1 MVAAFR
7 GATLLHQH
15 GGMGCAVRS
24 LTALV
29 LALFLLALAS
39 PSLAGAAA
47 ELRSGT
53 IVLGVPR
60 AQFVV
65 VGADRLW
72 TKVLPK
78 SGDAPWERQDRRMKI
93 ALHGSL
99 PLAVAVAGLATLGP
113 AQDTV
118 GYVRELIT
126 PLDAPSL
133 TFDTIVERLRQPL
146 QRSLREVR
154 DPATRALAA
163 NPVDAE
169 AKIRLKAARVTLL
182 VAYVADGRATLG
194 WVQLDDA
201 WKTGRASPPR
211 GVAAWPDALDAFYRR
226 GALAGAAALF
236 GASIQEPATLAEHVR
251 AVIEAGIRED
261 ARLNQDRDRH
271 VGGPVDVVLIDT
283 RGARCVP
290 PCAPPDP
297 R

>member
-1 MVAAFR
+1 M
-7 GATLLHQH
+7 
-15 GGMGCAVRS
+15 GGVIRS
-24 LTALV
+24 LNALT
-29 LALFLLALAS
+29 LALLLLAS
-39 PSLAGAAA
+39 PSLAGGAA

-78 SGDAPWERQDRRMKI
+78 PGATPWERQDRRTKI

-118 GYVRELIT
+118 AYVHELIT
-126 PLDAPSL
+126 PLDASSL
-133 TFDTIVERLRQPL
+133 TFETILERLRQPL
-146 QRSLREVR
+146 QRSLREIR
-154 DPATRALAA
+154 DPAKRALAA
-163 NPVDAE
+163 NPADAE
-169 AKIRLKAARVTLL
+169 AKVRLKAARVTLL
-182 VAYVADGRATLG
+182 VAYVAAGRATLG

-201 WKTGRASPPR
+201 WKAGRASPPR

-226 GALAGAAALF
+226 GPLAGAAALF
-236 GASIQEPATLAEHVR
+236 GASVQGPAKVAEHVR
-251 AVIEAGIRED
+251 EVIEAGIRED

-271 VGGPVDVVLIDT
+271 VGGPVDVVVIDA
-283 RGARCVP
+283 RGARCVA
-290 PCAPPDP
+290 PCAPPGP